1 VCDSDQV
8 IRQDTPSPS
17 ATQTSGDPA
26 VGDLTSAID
35 RGTRFLLGKQAGDGL
50 WHDFQ
55 TPAGEA
61 SLWPTGFVGTA
72 LHLASAPADSLQHAG
87 DALLTAQN
95 DDGGW
100 GYNEDVPTDAD
111 STAWALLL
119 LGCLGRPTPSSAVD
133 CLIAHQPSENGGVA
147 TYSDPGAIRRFMGM
161 ARWMPFR
168 GWCSP
173 HIEVTAAAGRALL
186 RHNSGRAEAAWR
198 FVRSRQRS
206 DGSWNSYWWT
216 APHYTTLQA
225 VQLALLFDDDDAV
238 RRAARWALRSQHAD
252 GGWSTPGCP
261 HSAFA
266 TALGLS
272 ILLHANADPEPI
284 GRGLRKLLAL
294 QGDDGGWPSHPI
306 MRIPVPSDTDPNR
319 ERWRPIRFAGG
330 VDVADQHR
338 TFTSAT
344 CVSALVQARAANHVD
359 P

>member
-119 LGCLGRPTPSSAVD
+119 LGGLGRPTPSSAVD

-147 TYSDPGAIRRFMGM
+147 TYSDPEAIRRFMGM

-198 FVRSRQRS
+198 
-206 DGSWNSYWWT
+206 
-216 APHYTTLQA
+216 
-225 VQLALLFDDDDAV
+225 
-238 RRAARWALRSQHAD
+238 
-252 GGWSTPGCP
+252 CP

-272 ILLHANADPEPI
+272 ILPHANADPEPI
-284 GRGLRKLLAL
+284 DRGRRRLLAL

-306 MRIPVPSDTDPNR
+306 MRIPVPGDTDPNR